1 MFLVSRKGTFSKEI
15 SVISFR
21 FNMEIYSVQ
30 KKRFI
35 FDSNLKKVRSNMTRS
50 SGILL
55 HISSLPGKYG
65 VGTLG
70 EEAYA
75 FVDFLRETDQ
85 KLWQILPLGPT
96 GFGNSPY
103 QSYSAFAG
111 SDLLI
116 GVDRLVKDNLL
127 RKSELDK
134 LTEFSDKKVEY
145 EQVAPVKTALLK
157 KAFKRFNEKFDLYK
171 EDYFNFLGEH
181 SWWLDDYSLFQSL
194 KEQEPDLIWNK
205 WKKPIKQRDQL
216 AVDKAH
222 LEFAEAIN
230 YQRFIQFIFFK
241 QWFDLKKYANNHGV
255 QLFGDMPLY
264 VSLDSADVWGNQDIF
279 LLDDKG
285 KPTHVGGVPPD
296 YFSETGQLW
305 GNPVFDWE
313 RLAERDF
320 DWWIAR
326 LHFSFKMYDLIRI
339 DHFRGLESFWSVKAG
354 EKTAI
359 KGEWVPAKGLE
370 LMKLLKS
377 QIGELPVIA
386 EDLGVITPEVENLRD
401 EFELAG
407 MKVLQFAYAS
417 DETNEHLPHNFG
429 ENFVVYTGTHDND
442 TTLGWIKSATIDERQ
457 NLKCYFNE
465 GVAKLPDRII
475 EAAWA
480 SVARMAIVPMQD
492 LLALDSKGR
501 MNVPGTAVGNWE
513 WRFKWEQL
521 KSSKKEYLKELT
533 KRYNRL

>member
-1 MFLVSRKGTFSKEI
+1 
-15 SVISFR
+15 
-21 FNMEIYSVQ
+21 
-30 KKRFI
+30 
-35 FDSNLKKVRSNMTRS
+35 MTRS

-70 EEAYA
+70 EEAYD
-75 FVDFLRETDQ
+75 FVDFLRETEQ

-127 RKSELDK
+127 KKSELAD
-134 LTEFSDKKVEY
+134 LTKFSDKKVDY

-171 EDYFNFLGEH
+171 EDYYNFLGEH

-194 KEQEPDLIWNK
+194 KQQDPDLIWNE
-205 WKKPIKQRDQL
+205 WEKPIKHRNQL
-216 AVDKAH
+216 AIDKAH

-230 YQRFIQFIFFK
+230 YQRFIQFIFLK
-241 QWFDLKKYANNHGV
+241 QWFDLKEYANNHDV

-285 KPTHVGGVPPD
+285 KPTHIGGVPPD

-339 DHFRGLESFWSVKAG
+339 DHFRGLESFWSVKAD

-370 LMKLLKS
+370 LLKLLKS

-457 NLKCYFNE
+457 NLKYYFNV

-480 SVARMAIVPMQD
+480 SVAKMAIVPMQD

-521 KSSKKEYLKELT
+521 KTSKKDYLKELT